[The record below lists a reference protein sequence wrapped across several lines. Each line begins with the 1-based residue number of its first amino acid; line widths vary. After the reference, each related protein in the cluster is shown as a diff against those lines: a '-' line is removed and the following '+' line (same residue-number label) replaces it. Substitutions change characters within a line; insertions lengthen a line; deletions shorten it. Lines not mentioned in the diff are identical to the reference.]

1 MRYIIKRLAT
11 MPMFGLVDCGLHEQ
25 GVDELEVELQNI
37 VDGRAPPPAIHILKH
52 KRYLFLYTNAVEV
65 ERMEWRELF
74 PASRLDNDRQKWR
87 SEGKIEA
94 DVNNLVSRRHVRGC
108 LVVDVKL
115 RESRKV
121 TAKCGAG
128 QGGAVALGS
137 AALLAGQFQR
147 RLRQTFHHSPSGG
160 DSVQLSTGETADH
173 SVPRQYRDVLKEAS
187 STAISFTIEDMEL
200 LAWVASAAGGD
211 VLPLS
216 V

>member
-1 MRYIIKRLAT
+1 M
-11 MPMFGLVDCGLHEQ
+11 GLKK
-25 GVDELEVELQNI
+25 I
-37 VDGRAPPPAIHILKH
+37 ADGWAPPPAVHILKH
-52 KRYLFLYTNAVEV
+52 KSYLFLYTNAVEV
-65 ERMEWRELF
+65 ERMEWEGLF
-74 PASRLDNDRQKWR
+74 PASRLDNGRQKWG

-94 DVNNLVSRRHVRGC
+94 EINNLVARRHWRGC

-137 AALLAGQFQR
+137 AAPLAGQFQR

-173 SVPRQYRDVLKEAS
+173 SVPRQDRDVLKEAS
-187 STAISFTIEDMEL
+187 STAISSTIEDMEL
-200 LAWVASAAGGD
+200 LA
-211 VLPLS
+211 
-216 V
+216 

>member
-1 MRYIIKRLAT
+1 
-11 MPMFGLVDCGLHEQ
+11 
-25 GVDELEVELQNI
+25 
-37 VDGRAPPPAIHILKH
+37 
-52 KRYLFLYTNAVEV
+52 
-65 ERMEWRELF
+65 MEWRELF
-74 PASRLDNDRQKWR
+74 PATRLDNDRQKWMI
-87 SEGKIEA
+87 EGKIEA
-94 DVNNLVSRRHVRGC
+94 DINNLVARRHWRGC

-137 AALLAGQFQR
+137 AAPLAGQFQR

-173 SVPRQYRDVLKEAS
+173 SVLRQDRDVLKEAS

-200 LAWVASAAGGD
+200 LA
-211 VLPLS
+211 
-216 V
+216 